1 MFHPGLVVTAGGQPG
16 AVRAEPAD
24 AQIEAL
30 PREAADLRI
39 GARERDVADRLRL
52 GELPGCSMA
61 GAKMSPP
68 STLPTLA
75 RRVASRVV
83 CPLPHPLSRT

>member
-1 MFHPGLVVTAGGQPG
+1 MFHPGLVVAAGGQPG

-39 GARERDVADRLRL
+39 GARDVTLRIA
-52 GELPGCSMA
+52 CA
-61 GAKMSPP
+61 
-68 STLPTLA
+68 
-75 RRVASRVV
+75 
-83 CPLPHPLSRT
+83 